1 MEGKK
6 GKRRQ
11 REKRKR
17 KRERE
22 RRVAFAAGKALT
34 AQIQRMQRMQDQRR
48 GGVGGGGPFSNKRIK
63 PTSAL
68 LFKPLSFS
76 FQGESNL
83 RRKVM
88 VFAFYRRQLMV
99 HFCPPLGGCQSW
111 LSSHTKHMCTQS
123 NTLDT
128 RQTVLGVAAVCG
140 KMEAP
145 SEKRWDWH
153 RIKRHA
159 KAHPLRVRDHV
170 QACVNSFSGAMYL
183 KS

>member
-6 GKRRQ
+6 EKRRQ

-34 AQIQRMQRMQDQRR
+34 AQIQRMQHQGR

-99 HFCPPLGGCQSW
+99 HFCPPLGGCQSG
-111 LSSHTKHMCTQS
+111 LPSHTRSTCARKA
-123 NTLDT
+123 TL
-128 RQTVLGVAAVCG
+128 
-140 KMEAP
+140 
-145 SEKRWDWH
+145 
-153 RIKRHA
+153 RIHA
-159 KAHPLRVRDHV
+159 KLFLA
-170 QACVNSFSGAMYL
+170 
-183 KS
+183 